1 MIKTLIFDF
10 GDVFINLNKNHF
22 NKQMYKAFGDIANDQ
37 SLLNLL
43 NNYET
48 GNVNSETFVN
58 TLKLYNSSFS
68 RDSIIKLWNSI
79 IADFPYY
86 RVEFLKNLKT
96 TRDYKL
102 ILLSNTNEL
111 HIDFIKKQ
119 VPFYD
124 EFKSCFDEFYLS
136 HEIKLRKPN
145 KEIFD
150 FVLKSNDIN
159 ANETLFIDDTLE
171 HINSASKLN
180 IKTWW
185 LKPNEDITSLLTIK
199 NNLLC

>member
-37 SLLNLL
+37 NLLNLL

-68 RDSIIKLWNSI
+68 WFYNKIM
-79 IADFPYY
+79 
-86 RVEFLKNLKT
+86 EFNHCWFSLLSRWIFKNLNT

-124 EFKSCFDEFYLS
+124 EFKSCFDEYYLS

-159 ANETLFIDDTLE
+159 ADETLFIDDTLE

>member
-10 GDVFINLNKNHF
+10 GDVFINLNKSNF
-22 NKQMYKAFGDIANDQ
+22 NKQMYNVFGDISKNQ
-37 SLLNLL
+37 TLLNLL
-43 NNYET
+43 NDYET
-48 GNVNSETFVN
+48 GNINTEAFVK
-58 TLKLYNSSFS
+58 TLKKYNNSFS
-68 RDSIIKLWNSI
+68 EDSIIKLWNSI

-86 RVEFLKNLKT
+86 RVEFLKNLKAT
-96 TRDYKL
+96 SNYKM

-111 HIDFIKKQ
+111 HINFIKEH
-119 VPFYD
+119 VSFFN
-124 EFKSCFDEFYLS
+124 EFKSCFDKFYLS

-150 FVLKSNDIN
+150 FVLKSNNIC
-159 ANETLFIDDTLE
+159 AEETLFIDDTLE
-171 HINSASKLN
+171 HINTASKLN

-185 LKPNEDITSLLTIK
+185 LKQNEDITSLVTVK